1 MEKIGL
7 GLIGAA
13 AVGTAIHGGMTL
25 FKSIPVRDSSQDD
38 KTLAAF
44 GDAPVAEKKES

>member
-13 AVGTAIHGGMTL
+13 AVGTAIHGGLTL
-25 FKSIPVRDSSQDD
+25 FKSIPVRDSSKDNE
-38 KTLAAF
+38 TLAAF
-44 GDAPVAEKKES
+44 GDAPVAGKES